1 MLEEEFALASRHARG
16 ERPHEVGPA
25 WAHARAVAGWK
36 ETAAAAARDND
47 GNDGGK
53 RHFRH
58 LPLPLASDPRY
69 ASLAAGVLERHPGC
83 VPALLLLHDSH
94 ALRAL
99 WAAAA
104 AEAASKAGGG
114 GGGEEAKAASEAASS
129 EAARCRERL
138 AEADPTRRG
147 LWLSI
152 G

>member
-1 MLEEEFALASRHARG
+1 MLEEEFALARRHAR
-16 ERPHEVGPA
+16 ERPHEAGPA

-36 ETAAAAARDND
+36 EEAAEAAAA
-47 GNDGGK
+47 GNDNNGGK
-53 RHFRH
+53 RQFRH

-69 ASLAAGVLERHPGC
+69 ASLAAEVLERNPGC

-104 AEAASKAGGG
+104 AAESKVE
-114 GGGEEAKAASEAASS
+114 GGEEAAALAKAASDAASS